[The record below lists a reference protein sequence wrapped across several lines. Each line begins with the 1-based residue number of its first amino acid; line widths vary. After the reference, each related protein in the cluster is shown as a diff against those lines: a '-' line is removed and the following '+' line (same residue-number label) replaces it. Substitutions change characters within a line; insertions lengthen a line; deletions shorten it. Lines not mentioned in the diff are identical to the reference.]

1 MERLRRGR
9 RPLRDLTTSNIRVNQ
24 TSGDKETFTVNKTK
38 APKLLKQK
46 SPLRGIAEDV
56 DDPLLIELGPGM
68 GSGGIQ
74 QSSCL
79 SGPEEKLTNA
89 VNFTASAAQ
98 GESDEKYPSTQPSS
112 LGQSRHGRELR
123 SRAKKQS
130 SNVPFRDVAQRLT
143 SNKTKSKAHQVVG
156 DETFIISSTVEVV
169 HTEKPA
175 TSPQTDIPQRQENV
189 AMAEG
194 ENGEEIHDVIYSS
207 TPSSQGESDEKS
219 PSTQPPSLGQSRDG
233 RELRSRA
240 KKQSSN
246 VPFRDVAQ
254 RLASNKTKSKARQVV
269 EDETFIIS
277 STVEVVHTEKPA
289 TSPQT
294 DVPQRQKSVS
304 MADGE
309 NGDENHDVLY
319 FSGRSVD
326 IDKRRANLPQADTD
340 KRRANLPQADTDK
353 RRKTLTV
360 SCRCLLEEDLPVS
373 CRCLLEE
380 DLPVSCRCL
389 LEEDVDYILSI
400 CVLEKEV
407 DRLER
412 VCAKWSSVQ
421 NSTCLPQEVSS
432 LIDVALGQTGLLIN
446 QKFSQ
451 FRKLIDK
458 CELKQGRLPIF
469 LSDLEGFWDI
479 ICLQVKNIDNRF
491 FHLEKLEVN
500 NWQESSPEVKSFI
513 KKKKVPILIKPEHNV
528 KTSVKDFIE
537 ASVLA
542 SSHRDILKESHQRN
556 KKLTPIL
563 MKVSKCAENTP

>member
-1 MERLRRGR
+1 
-9 RPLRDLTTSNIRVNQ
+9 
-24 TSGDKETFTVNKTK
+24 
-38 APKLLKQK
+38 
-46 SPLRGIAEDV
+46 
-56 DDPLLIELGPGM
+56 M

-79 SGPEEKLTNA
+79 SGPEEKVTNA

-98 GESDEKYPSTQPSS
+98 RKNDEKYPSTQPPS
-112 LGQSRHGRELR
+112 LGQSRHGRELRSRAKKQSSNVPFRNVAQRLTSNKTKSKARQVVGDETFIISSTVEVVHTDKPATSPQTDVPQRQENVAMTEGENGEEIHDVLYFSAPSSQGESDEKSLSTQPPSSGQSRHGKELR

-143 SNKTKSKAHQVVG
+143 SNKTKSKAHQVV
-156 DETFIISSTVEVV
+156 
-169 HTEKPA
+169 
-175 TSPQTDIPQRQENV
+175 
-189 AMAEG
+189 
-194 ENGEEIHDVIYSS
+194 
-207 TPSSQGESDEKS
+207 
-219 PSTQPPSLGQSRDG
+219 
-233 RELRSRA
+233 
-240 KKQSSN
+240 
-246 VPFRDVAQ
+246 
-254 RLASNKTKSKARQVV
+254 

-277 STVEVVHTEKPA
+277 STVEVVHTKKPA
-289 TSPQT
+289 PSPQT
-294 DVPQRQKSVS
+294 DVPQRQESVS

-319 FSGRSVD
+319 FR
-326 IDKRRANLPQADTD
+326 
-340 KRRANLPQADTDK
+340 
-353 RRKTLTV
+353 
-360 SCRCLLEEDLPVS
+360 
-373 CRCLLEE
+373 
-380 DLPVSCRCL
+380 
-389 LEEDVDYILSI
+389 

-412 VCAKWSSVQ
+412 VCAKWSSLQ

-446 QKFSQ
+446 KKFSH

-458 CELKQGRLPIF
+458 CELKQGHLPIF

-528 KTSVKDFIE
+528 KTSVRDFIE
-537 ASVLA
+537 GGVDRRSVLRDVVA
-542 SSHRDILKESHQRN
+542 QLLFSSAFDSQ
-556 KKLTPIL
+556 
-563 MKVSKCAENTP
+563 AA